1 MNFALLLLQAAV
13 IAVSISVDALAVAFS
28 YGTKKIKIPLLSLLV
43 ITGISTFT
51 VAMAFFLGNLFVG
64 FLPDTFL
71 AWVSFVI
78 LFGIGIVK
86 LFDSITKS
94 IIRKYNNL
102 KKEIAFTAF
111 SFKLVLHVYA
121 DPEAADADTSK
132 CISIK
137 ESIVLATS
145 LSLDGFAVG
154 LSAALI
160 GVNGAALITVT
171 FLVGLV
177 ALYFGGYLGKTAA
190 EKSRFNISWLGGA
203 ILICLAILQL
213 V

>member
-28 YGTKKIKIPLLSLLV
+28 YGTNKIKIPLPSMLV
-43 ITGISTFT
+43 IAGICTIT
-51 VAMAFFLGNLFVG
+51 VAAAFFLGNLFVG

-71 AWVSFVI
+71 SWVSFII
-78 LFGIGIVK
+78 LFSIGVVK

-94 IIRKYNNL
+94 VIRKYLNR
-102 KKEIAFTAF
+102 EIIFSVF
-111 SFKLVLHVYA
+111 SFKMVLHVYA

-132 CISIK
+132 CISLK

-160 GVNGAALITVT
+160 GVNGAALIIIT
-171 FLVGLV
+171 FLTGFV
-177 ALYFGGYLGKTAA
+177 ALHFGERLGKVAV

-203 ILICLAILQL
+203 ILICLSVVQL
-213 V
+213 L